1 MTPPSPTT
9 TSRSTERRP
18 AVAYTTITAATIGI
32 ADGDTSPSMVD
43 GTVRF
48 TPRFPSIATASGFT
62 VSGPVVVAVTGGDM
76 PKTQVP
82 SMDGATGLVEFHL
95 YDRNTGPVKMP
106 STEIPLDPDTTI
118 SLNEYLPIGV
128 DPVSGAVFIK
138 GETGPQGPRG
148 ERGPEG
154 PEGPKGDIGDRGPEG
169 PEGPRGPQ
177 GETGERGPE
186 GPQGPQGDPGVDGT
200 DGQDGV
206 DGEDGAGLEIKDTL
220 SSADDLPDTGAVGDA
235 YLINRDLYVWSTS
248 TNDWSNAGT
257 LQGPQGEQGPKGDP
271 GEDGADGAP
280 GQAGTDGKD
289 GSDGAD
295 GQDGASAYEVA
306 VAAGFEGTSDEW
318 LETLIGPQG
327 PEGPAG
333 KDGAD
338 GVDGEDGADGE
349 QGPKGDPGEDGEDA
363 PRADLIAN
371 LEAPIVIAHRGGG
384 ALVYPEQGLRGMIAA
399 AEAGFLPEMD
409 VQFLSDGTPVLCHD
423 RNVDRTMTGATGPLK
438 DLTVQQWRSMRIRPV
453 YEGGKDDRPLALAD
467 ALDYLGGRTV
477 LVVEVTPGATT
488 EQTQVVIDMVKDRGL
503 DDAVLMQSF
512 DFPNAQQIADAGL
525 EVVYLCGATASESWA
540 TIKGVGINYLGPSL
554 AMTEADM
561 DDAAAAGLRVVPY
574 SAQRR
579 SQVTNMPVSAF
590 GHFSDDPWATS
601 GRLPRMSTPGW
612 AGGDGWPAAMNKSS
626 TGSSIEDHAGLTVT
640 GGNLYIPLPPDA
652 DGSGWLYNLTSISLE
667 HMTGGPIEPPYSIY
681 AKFLVG
687 RSHSSWANNV
697 GFTLYRNSLDPDAP
711 FEDGAKEGQ
720 EGFTFAVRRDGQVN
734 GWEYRNGAAA
744 SAILEQPRPASRAWI
759 ALDGRSGVL
768 EALLEVSDDGIIRFT
783 NLTTSVTAEAV
794 DVAAMGGPL
803 IPMIRAS
810 VQDATVLDVAI
821 YHSPDPLDPL
831 PTE

>member
-1 MTPPSPTT
+1 VKTLITLT
-9 TSRSTERRP
+9 L
-18 AVAYTTITAATIGI
+18 TAAEGGDNGVKIPADGI
-32 ADGDTSPSMVD
+32 AIFDPKNGQVNADGDL
-43 GTVRF
+43 
-48 TPRFPSIATASGFT
+48 
-62 VSGPVVVAVTGGDM
+62 VSGDRIKATVTDGVLLDAEGNDGVWLEPGQYWASVASVASRVTKYVEVPESDEPILLTSLFELEAVPAWRLTEGVVNEVKQARDEAVAAVDSLDTNIEQTVTDLLLSG
-76 PKTQVP
+76 
-82 SMDGATGLVEFHL
+82 
-95 YDRNTGPVKMP
+95 
-106 STEIPLDPDTTI
+106 EI
-118 SLNEYLPIGV
+118 ELP
-128 DPVSGAVFIK
+128 P
-138 GETGPQGPRG
+138 G

-154 PEGPKGDIGDRGPEG
+154 PEGPAGQDGAPGSDGASAYQVAVSAGFTGTESEWLESLVGPEGPRGPAGEDGAPGAPGADGNDGASAYQVAVAAGFVGTEAEWLDSLVGEEGPRGPAGADGADGERGPEG
-169 PEGPRGPQ
+169 PEGPR
-177 GETGERGPE
+177 
-186 GPQGPQGDPGVDGT
+186 
-200 DGQDGV
+200 
-206 DGEDGAGLEIKDTL
+206 
-220 SSADDLPDTGAVGDA
+220 
-235 YLINRDLYVWSTS
+235 
-248 TNDWSNAGT
+248 
-257 LQGPQGEQGPKGDP
+257 GPQGEQGPKGDP
-271 GEDGADGAP
+271 GEDGAD
-280 GQAGTDGKD
+280 
-289 GSDGAD
+289 
-295 GQDGASAYEVA
+295 
-306 VAAGFEGTSDEW
+306 
-318 LETLIGPQG
+318 
-327 PEGPAG
+327 
-333 KDGAD
+333 
-338 GVDGEDGADGE
+338 
-349 QGPKGDPGEDGEDA
+349 A

-371 LEAPIVIAHRGGG
+371 LEPPVVIAHRGGG

-409 VQFLSDGTPVLCHD
+409 VQFLADGTPVLCHD
-423 RNVDRTMTGATGPLK
+423 RNVDRTMTGATGPIK
-438 DLTVQQWRSMRIRPV
+438 GLTVQQWRSMRIRPV

-467 ALDYLGGRTV
+467 ALDHLGGRTV

-512 DFPNAQQIADAGL
+512 DFPNAQQIADAGI
-525 EVVYLCGATASESWA
+525 EVVYLCGETVSESWS
-540 TIKGVGINYLGPSL
+540 TIKSAGINYLGPSL
-554 AMTEADM
+554 SMSESDM
-561 DDAAAAGLRVVPY
+561 NDAAAAGLRVVPY

-640 GGNLYIPLPPDA
+640 GGNLYIPLPPDT

-697 GFTLYRNSLDPDAP
+697 GFTLYRNSLDPDAL

-744 SAILEQPRPASRAWI
+744 SAILEQPRPEGRAWI

-768 EALLEVSDDGIIRFT
+768 EALLEVSDDGAIRFT

-803 IPMIRAS
+803 TPMIRAS

-821 YHSPDPLDPL
+821 YHSPDPLAPL
-831 PTE
+831 QTE